1 MNKCSKILFYFC
13 PLILATTL
21 VLKTDAISDE
31 IFETNNL
38 LTYSGVLIGFGLTLY
53 TFGLSIL
60 KDIYEIIDKINFKKI
75 ENKETIILELMKTFE
90 EIRNDI
96 VVMFFSI
103 ITIFIS
109 IILANT
115 VNPFGWNVEYLK
127 FPEILRMSVF
137 IYTTLALADIMKAL
151 FDLSK
156 LIFRN

>member
-75 ENKETIILELMKTFE
+75 KNKETIILELKKTFE
-90 EIRNDI
+90 EIRSDI

-115 VNPFGWNVEYLK
+115 VNPFGWDVEYLK
-127 FPEILRMSVF
+127 IPEILRMSVF

-156 LIFRN
+156 LIFRK